1 MKKLLITALVL
12 LGFLSSTFAQ
22 DEVTFTILKTDGSTT
37 SFTMNRDA
45 RIYYSD
51 TQLMFFNGNTTT
63 SINFSEIRKAYFT
76 SPQDVEE
83 VENQLLTIYPNPAK
97 DILRISNIADNQE
110 VIIYSINGAVM
121 KRLNVSGDTDI
132 NISDLRAGLYIIG
145 IGNDFSKF
153 IKM

>member
-12 LGFLSSTFAQ
+12 LGFFSSAFAQ
-22 DEVTFTILKTDGSTT
+22 DEVTFTILKTDGSTK

-76 SPQDVEE
+76 APQNVEE
-83 VENQLLTIYPNPAK
+83 IDNQQFVVYPNPAK
-97 DILRISNIADNQE
+97 DVLRISGIAENQE
-110 VIIYSINGAVM
+110 VTIYTINGDVM
-121 KRLNVSGDTDI
+121 MKLIASEGCEI
-132 NISDLRAGLYIIG
+132 NISDLRTGLYIIG
-145 IGNDFSKF
+145 VGNEFSKF